1 MLGGRGV
8 EPLEQLVGQ
17 RPRCTTL
24 GEHRQHGLPKQL
36 EAPGFDRG
44 LVQRGVDEG
53 ETILGGSRLEGLE
66 HQLAPHRRLG
76 YVLELALQLLGLLP
90 GQRVLSVADWFELGE

>member
-1 MLGGRGV
+1 LLAV
-8 EPLEQLVGQ
+8 
-17 RPRCTTL
+17 
-24 GEHRQHGLPKQL
+24 
-36 EAPGFDRG
+36 
-44 LVQRGVDEG
+44 VQD
-53 ETILGGSRLEGLE
+53 LE